1 MHLKKYAWGLIIL
14 LVLSAACQSPKEPT
28 PSAQE
33 IIDAS
38 IKAHGGD
45 VYQDFAAAFTFRDKD
60 YTIQK
65 AGEAFTY
72 TRTFAKEG
80 DTLHDVLAN
89 GAFTRQI
96 NGQVTAVPDTMAT
109 KYANSVNSVAY
120 FALLPAPLNDPAAK
134 KQYLG
139 QEAIKGINY
148 HKIKV
153 TFAEEGGGD
162 DFDDV
167 FIYWI
172 HPENSHM
179 DYLAYEYHV
188 NGGGIRFRETINPR
202 EMGGIRWQD
211 YVNYKAEVGK
221 VALEDTGKAFEKGEL
236 KELSRI
242 LLENVKVK

>member
-1 MHLKKYAWGLIIL
+1 MHLKKYIWGLTIL
-14 LVLSAACQSPKEPT
+14 LVSLAACQSPQEPT

-38 IKAHGGD
+38 IEAHGGPT
-45 VYQDFAAAFTFRDKD
+45 YQDFAAAFTFRDKA

-65 AGEAFTY
+65 TGEAFIY
-72 TRTFAKEG
+72 TRTFTQEG
-80 DTLHDVLAN
+80 DTIHDALNN

-96 NGQVTAVPDTMAT
+96 NGQVATVPDTMAT

-120 FALLPAPLNDPAAK
+120 FALLPAPLNDPATQ

-139 QEAIKGINY
+139 QEAIKGSNY

-153 TFAEEGGGD
+153 TFTEEGGGE

-172 HPENSHM
+172 HPETSHM

-202 EMGGIRWQD
+202 EVGGIRWQD

-221 VALEDTGKAFEKGEL
+221 IALEATGKAFEKGEL

-242 LLENVKVK
+242 LLENMEVE

>member
-1 MHLKKYAWGLIIL
+1 MHLRKYIWGLIIM
-14 LVLSAACQSPKEPT
+14 LVSLAACQSPQEPT

-33 IIDAS
+33 IIDGS
-38 IKAHGGD
+38 IKAHGGA
-45 VYQDFAAAFTFRDKD
+45 VYQNFAAAFSFRDKD

-65 AGEAFTY
+65 AGESFTY
-72 TRTFAKEG
+72 TRSFVKEG
-80 DTLHDVLAN
+80 DTIHDALAN

-96 NGQVTAVPDTMAT
+96 NGQITSVPDTMAT

-120 FALLPAPLNDPAAK
+120 FALLPAPLNDPASR

-139 QEAIKGINY
+139 QEAIKEVNY

-153 TFAEEGGGD
+153 TFAEEGGGE

-172 HPENSHM
+172 HPETFHM

-188 NGGGIRFRETINPR
+188 DGGGIRFRERINPR
-202 EMGGIRWQD
+202 EVGGIRWQD
-211 YVNYKAEVGK
+211 YINYKAEVGK
-221 VALEDTGKAFEKGEL
+221 VALEDTGKALEKGEL

-242 LLENVKVK
+242 LLEHVKVE